1 VSKKKGSIL
10 ALNHPKKMIA
20 AECFAKNPKMVYRE
34 VAEVA
39 GVHEDTI
46 KQWRKDPLFIEA
58 IYDRY
63 MLEFG
68 SELPSVLNAMVREAC
83 AGNVQAG
90 RLVLEHSGKL
100 VKNVN
105 VTIDSPFEKFLKSS
119 DSEGKIKNKRDLD
132 AIEADF
138 EVVDLPERD
147 ELNDFPAKREGDEKK
162 RIDKTIGQ
170 EMKRARYLKDKRE
183 RYALR
188 KRAERVG
195 LDPLPTGRV
204 NKSVR
209 VGWLEEL
216 EKLERQSEIA
226 VDERQSGEDDR

>member
-1 VSKKKGSIL
+1 
-10 ALNHPKKMIA
+10 MIA
-20 AECFAKNPKMVYRE
+20 AECFASNPSMKCVD
-34 VAEVA
+34 VAETV

-46 KQWRKDPLFIEA
+46 TKWRKDPLFIEA

-63 MLEFG
+63 MVQFG
-68 SELPSVLNAMVREAC
+68 AELPSVLNAMVREAC

-105 VTIDSPFEKFLKSS
+105 VTIDSPFDKFLKSS
-119 DSEGKIKNKRDLD
+119 DLDGKIIEKDKID

-138 EVVDLPERD
+138 EVMEMNMEMTERD
-147 ELNDFPAKREGDEKK
+147 KSNDYPHSRDEKEK
-162 RIDKTIGQ
+162 KELKQSISAEQK
-170 EMKRARYLKDKRE
+170 KLNYLKKKRE

-188 KRAERVG
+188 KRAEAVS
-195 LDPLPTGRV
+195 LDQLPQGRV

-209 VGWLEEL
+209 VAWIEEL
-216 EKLERQSEIA
+216 KKRERLENKEL
-226 VDERQSGEDDR
+226 